1 MRLNQL
7 RKDKQENGGW
17 EGNKAIVEAS
27 CHGKQFLLEQ
37 LLKDKPKNSVEAS
50 SRGKH
55 SGLDCLPS
63 ARNRS
68 AWKDIKVLIFGI
80 FCVF

>member
-7 RKDKQENGGW
+7 RKDKQENGEW

-27 CHGKQFLLEQ
+27 FCGKQFLLEQ
-37 LLKDKPKNSVEAS
+37 LLKDKPKNSLEVS

-63 ARNRS
+63 ACNRS
-68 AWKDIKVLIFGI
+68 AWYDIKVLIFGI
-80 FCVF
+80 F